1 MAAVNY
7 DSDPKDSDVRNLFD
21 TTLQYRCPLG
31 QKFSL
36 ADTSATDSRSQ
47 ETGKNNVVESFNIT
61 CHWNQTWMPLIN
73 GTSLPNCVGKIIFHI
88 HTHIY
93 IFIKHLVLLTDYTQT
108 LIHLIELAIG
118 CVSPPLPPPDRNLV
132 RIFEEGSIVD
142 FGDKVTYV
150 CLDGYHF
157 HRSYKQTKYQVVC
170 MKDGNFTK
178 LDALEFCIHPKG
190 KRTKYIN
197 LCKPFSRC

>member
-1 MAAVNY
+1 M
-7 DSDPKDSDVRNLFD
+7 
-21 TTLQYRCPLG
+21 
-31 QKFSL
+31 
-36 ADTSATDSRSQ
+36 
-47 ETGKNNVVESFNIT
+47 
-61 CHWNQTWMPLIN
+61 
-73 GTSLPNCVGKIIFHI
+73 
-88 HTHIY
+88 
-93 IFIKHLVLLTDYTQT
+93 LTDYTQT

-178 LDALEFCIHPKG
+178 LDALEFCVHPKG
-190 KRTKYIN
+190 KRMKYIH
-197 LCKPFSRC
+197 LYGISRNINVLGPHKRLIIHYYFYTRPDVRRPTSSGYQCRFV